1 MKPSAFE
8 YHRPAAVREAV
19 TLLAELHEQDAEP
32 KVLAGGQSLI
42 PVLAM
47 RLAAFGHLIDVGR
60 LAELKGV
67 SRGHDGWLTVGAGTT
82 HATVGGDPAVAE
94 HVPLLALATPLI
106 AHFQIRNRGTIGG
119 AVAHADP
126 AAEYP
131 AVVLALDAEI
141 EATSTG
147 GARRIPARDFFTGV
161 WSTALEPD
169 ELLTSIRFPVCSG
182 RRGFAIKE
190 IARRHGDFA
199 VAGAA
204 VAVQLDARDRITRS
218 AISLFGMGSTPLRA
232 AAAEAG
238 LAGASAGEV
247 DPQETGHAAVAEL
260 DSVPSDL
267 HGTADYRRKA
277 AAVLVARALTDALGE
292 AIRHPVVD
300 NGATS

>member
-8 YHRPAAVREAV
+8 YHVPATVREAV
-19 TLLAELHEQDAEP
+19 TLLAELLEQDADP

-47 RLAAFGHLIDVGR
+47 RLAAFGHLIDIGR
-60 LAELKGV
+60 LTELKGV
-67 SRGHDGWLTVGAGTT
+67 SSGDDGWLNVGACTT
-82 HATVGGDPAVAE
+82 HATVGGDPAVRE
-94 HVPLLALATPLI
+94 HLPLLARATPLI

-131 AVVLALDAEI
+131 AVALALDAEI
-141 EATSTG
+141 EATSAG
-147 GARRIPARDFFTGV
+147 GTRRIPARDFFTGV
-161 WSTALEPD
+161 WSTALEPH
-169 ELLTSIRFPVCSG
+169 ELLTSIRFPVWSG
-182 RRGFAIKE
+182 RRGFAVQE

-204 VAVQLDARDRITRS
+204 VAVQLDDQNRITRS
-218 AISLFGMGSTPLRA
+218 AIALFGMGSTPLRA

-238 LAGASAGEV
+238 LAGVSAGEV
-247 DPQETGHAAVAEL
+247 DPEETGRAAVGEL
-260 DSVPSDL
+260 DSLPSDL

-277 AAVLVARALTDALGE
+277 GAVMVARALTAALRE
-292 AIRHPVVD
+292 AEVPEP
-300 NGATS
+300 